1 MSMHN
6 THFDVVVIGAG
17 PAGAVAARD
26 IARAGFSVALFEK
39 RQEIGTPVRC
49 GEGVSAKWL
58 HKHTTVQARWIS
70 SEIRGAWFR
79 SPDMNKAEMLY
90 KEPEYIIDRRL
101 FDHDLACEAA
111 QAGVRVMTKATV
123 FAIER
128 QNDGFMCH
136 INGLKTFD
144 VYATLLVVAD
154 GVESKCAP
162 MLGVST
168 TLSPKDLGVCFQY
181 TVENIDIEPDHIEVI
196 GGREYAPGGYAWIF
210 PKGKR
215 SANIGMGMAAAD
227 STKEKN
233 ARYYVERLLET
244 RFPSASIVRAVAGA
258 VPLSVPLKDMYGD
271 GFLIVGDAARL
282 SNPLTGAGIGNALES
297 GALAASTAVSALKKG
312 DVSKSV
318 LKEYRNAVMK
328 SVGTSTAR
336 FYPLKEAFVK
346 FTDDNFNTMVRV
358 VGKLGADKV
367 TPKVVLETAFRENI
381 GLLKILKTIL
391 LS

>member
-1 MSMHN
+1 MYMDN
-6 THFDVVVIGAG
+6 AHFDVVVIGAG
-17 PAGAVAARD
+17 PAGSIAARN
-26 IARAGFSVALFEK
+26 IAREGYSVALLEK

-58 HKHTTVQARWIS
+58 TKHTTVQNRWIS
-70 SEIRGAWFR
+70 AEIRGAWFR
-79 SPDMNKAEMLY
+79 SPDMTKAEMIY
-90 KEPEYIIDRRL
+90 REPEYILDRRV

-111 QAGVRVMTKATV
+111 QAGACVATKSTV
-123 FAIER
+123 YAIER
-128 QNDGFMCH
+128 QGDRFLCR
-136 INGLKTFD
+136 INGLKNIC

-154 GVESKCAP
+154 GVESRCAS

-168 TLSPKDLGVCFQY
+168 TLAPKDLGVCFQY
-181 TVENIDIEPDHIEVI
+181 TVENIDIDADHIEVI
-196 GGREYAPGGYAWIF
+196 GGREFAPGGYAWIF

-215 SANIGMGMAAAD
+215 SANIGMGMPATI

-233 ARYYVERLLET
+233 AQYYIEHLLAK
-244 RFPSASIVRAVAGA
+244 RFPKASIVRTVAGA
-258 VPLSVPLKDMYGD
+258 VPLSLPLKDMYGD
-271 GFLIVGDAARL
+271 GFVIAGDAARL

-297 GALAASTAVSALKKG
+297 GALAAAAVINALKKG
-312 DVSKSV
+312 DVSTRT
-318 LKEYRNAVMK
+318 LKEYRTAVMK
-328 SVGTSTAR
+328 SVGSSTAR

-346 FTDDNFNTMVRV
+346 FTDDNFNTMVRI
-358 VGKLGADKV
+358 VGSVGPDKV